1 MRHTRSQG
9 TIARDEARHPA
20 LKVLFLAGGNG
31 LAANLAAQWTK
42 FLVNG
47 CLEVEAAGS
56 GGTDL
61 TAALNDASAG
71 LVVVIHAP
79 GSPGP
84 LVTYN
89 CGGRIDW
96 NLEFDL
102 TGSPFEL
109 TSQVRGHVMQLLGD
123 IGMAR
128 VDSDVAAAHPFCPST
143 VRGLSNRLDA
153 AACRLA
159 A

>member
-9 TIARDEARHPA
+9 TIAREGARRSA

-31 LAANLAAQWTK
+31 LAANLAAQWMK
-42 FLVNG
+42 FLANG

-84 LVTYN
+84 LVTHN

-96 NLEFDL
+96 NL

-109 TSQVRGHVMQLLGD
+109 TSQIRGHVMQLLAE

-128 VDSDVAAAHPFCPST
+128 ADSDVAAAHPSCPSK
-143 VRGLSNRLDA
+143 VRGLSNRVDA